1 MRKTE
6 FDTVL
11 LDEARAQRRRERVG
25 KAVSCPQMTLSAPVV
40 LEGVGLHTGRAI
52 RMDLHP
58 AGAGF
63 GIVFRRTDLGDVSAD
78 VSDITARFDHVGDT
92 MLSTV
97 IRNEAGTSV
106 GTVEHLMAALSG
118 LGIDNVF
125 VEINGPEVPVMDGS
139 SQVFVET
146 IEAIGLKPL
155 HAARRAIR
163 ILKPVVVQ
171 DGLKKAAL
179 LPGEG
184 FKLGFEIEF
193 DNEVIGHQAIEADF
207 MDPAFRDEILCA
219 RTFGLLKDVEA
230 MWAAGLGL
238 GGSLENTV
246 VVDGDHVVN
255 EDGLRFADEFVR
267 HKVLDAVGDLALAG
281 APLIGRYEGV
291 RAGHAMN
298 NRVLRA
304 LFADRSAWEIVE
316 LGTVDQ
322 DMQRPIAVP
331 AE

>member
-1 MRKTE
+1 MRRIE
-6 FDTVL
+6 SDTVM
-11 LDEARAQRRRERVG
+11 LDEERAQRRERNVR
-25 KAVSCPQMTLSAPVV
+25 AVACPQKTLSAPVV
-40 LEGVGLHTGRAI
+40 LEGIGLHTGHMI

-63 GIVFRRTDLGDVSAD
+63 GIVFRRTDLGDVPIN
-78 VSDITARFDHVGDT
+78 VTDIPARYDHVGDT

-97 IRNEAGTSV
+97 IRNEAGTSI

-118 LGIDNVF
+118 LGVDNVF
-125 VEINGPEVPVMDGS
+125 IEINGPEIPVMDGS

-146 IEAIGLKPL
+146 IEAIGLKTL
-155 HAARRAIR
+155 NASRRAIR
-163 ILKPVVVQ
+163 ILKPVVVE

-184 FKLGFEIEF
+184 FKLAFEIDF
-193 DNEVIGHQAIEADF
+193 DNPVIGRQTIEADF
-207 MDPAFRDEILCA
+207 MDPAFSDDILRA

-230 MWAAGLGL
+230 MWGAGLGL
-238 GGSLENTV
+238 GGSLDNTV
-246 VVDGDHVVN
+246 VVDGDRVLN
-255 EDGLRFADEFVR
+255 EEGLRFDDEFVR

-281 APLIGRYEGV
+281 APLIGRYEGM

-316 LGTVDQ
+316 LGGVSTGEIRRA
-322 DMQRPIAVP
+322 MAVP

>member
-1 MRKTE
+1 M
-6 FDTVL
+6 DTVM
-11 LDEARAQRRRERVG
+11 LDEARAKRRERTGRPVD
-25 KAVSCPQMTLSAPVV
+25 CPQTTLNAPVV
-40 LEGVGLHTGRAI
+40 LEGVGLHSGKMI

-63 GIVFRRTDLGDVSAD
+63 GIVFRRTDLGDAPAEVT
-78 VSDITARFDHVGDT
+78 DIPARYDHVGDT

-97 IRNEAGTSV
+97 ISNEAGVSV
-106 GTVEHLMAALSG
+106 GTVEHLMAAFSG

-146 IEAIGLKPL
+146 IEAIGVKPV
-155 HAARRAIR
+155 HASRRAIR
-163 ILKPVVVQ
+163 ILKPIVVQ
-171 DGLKKAAL
+171 DGLKRAAL

-184 FKLGFEIEF
+184 FKLAF
-193 DNEVIGHQAIEADF
+193 DIQFDSSAIGHQAIEADF
-207 MDPAFRDEILCA
+207 NSSSFRDDSLCA

-238 GGSLENTV
+238 GGSLDNTV
-246 VVDGDHVVN
+246 VVDGDRVVN
-255 EDGLRFADEFVR
+255 EDGLRFHDEFVR

-281 APLIGRYEGV
+281 APLIGRYEGS

-316 LGTVDQ
+316 LGANGEEVQ
-322 DMQRPIAVP
+322 QPVAIP

>member
-1 MRKTE
+1 MRRTE
-6 FDTVL
+6 TDTVM
-11 LDEARAQRRRERVG
+11 LDEARVKRRERAGRPVD
-25 KAVSCPQMTLSAPVV
+25 CPQMTLNAPVV
-40 LEGVGLHTGRAI
+40 LEGVGLHTGKMI

-63 GIVFRRTDLGDVSAD
+63 GIVFRRTDLRDEPAEVT
-78 VSDITARFDHVGDT
+78 DIPARYDHVGDT

-97 IRNEAGTSV
+97 ISNEAGVSV

-146 IEAIGLKPL
+146 IEAIGIKPL
-155 HAARRAIR
+155 HASRRAIR

-171 DGLKKAAL
+171 DGLKRAAL

-184 FKLGFEIEF
+184 FKLAFEIQF
-193 DNEVIGHQAIEADF
+193 DSSAIGHQTIEADF
-207 MDPAFRDEILCA
+207 NSPTFGHDILCA
-219 RTFGLLKDVEA
+219 RTFGLLKDVAA
-230 MWAAGLGL
+230 MRAAGLGL
-238 GGSLENTV
+238 GGTLDNTV
-246 VVDGDHVVN
+246 VVDGDRVVN
-255 EDGLRFADEFVR
+255 EEGLRFHDEFVR

-281 APLIGRYEGV
+281 APLIGRYEGS
-291 RAGHAMN
+291 RSGHAMN

-316 LGTVDQ
+316 LGANGEEA
-322 DMQRPIAVP
+322 QRAMAVP

>member
-1 MRKTE
+1 MRRTE
-6 FDTVL
+6 TDMVM
-11 LDEARAQRRRERVG
+11 LDEAREKRRERTGRPIVN
-25 KAVSCPQMTLSAPVV
+25 CPQTTLNAPVV
-40 LEGVGLHTGRAI
+40 LEGIGLHTGKMI

-63 GIVFRRTDLGDVSAD
+63 GIVFRRTDLGDEPAEVT
-78 VSDITARFDHVGDT
+78 DIPARYDHVSDT
-92 MLSTV
+92 MLST
-97 IRNEAGTSV
+97 IISNKAGVSV
-106 GTVEHLMAALSG
+106 GTVEHLMAALAG

-146 IEAIGLKPL
+146 IDAIGIKPL
-155 HAARRAIR
+155 YASRRAIR

-171 DGLKKAAL
+171 DGLKRAAL

-184 FKLGFEIEF
+184 FKLAFEIQF
-193 DNEVIGHQAIEADF
+193 DSSAIGYQAIEADF
-207 MDPAFRDEILCA
+207 NSPSFRNDILRA

-238 GGSLENTV
+238 GGSLDNTV
-246 VVDGDHVVN
+246 VVDGDRVVN
-255 EDGLRFADEFVR
+255 EDGLRFHDEFVR

-281 APLIGRYEGV
+281 ATLIGRYEGS

-298 NRVLRA
+298 NQVLRA

-316 LGTVDQ
+316 LGANDQ
-322 DMQRPIAVP
+322 EVQQAMTIP

>member
-1 MRKTE
+1 M
-6 FDTVL
+6 DTVM
-11 LDEARAQRRRERVG
+11 LDEARAQRRERTGRPVD
-25 KAVSCPQMTLSAPVV
+25 CPQTTLNAPVV
-40 LEGVGLHTGRAI
+40 LEGVGLHTGKMI

-63 GIVFRRTDLGDVSAD
+63 GIVFRRTDLGDAPFEVT
-78 VSDITARFDHVGDT
+78 DIPARYDHVGDT

-97 IRNEAGTSV
+97 ISNEAGVSV

-146 IEAIGLKPL
+146 IEAIGVKSL
-155 HAARRAIR
+155 HASRRAVR
-163 ILKPVVVQ
+163 ILKPVVVL
-171 DGLKKAAL
+171 DGLKRAAL

-184 FKLGFEIEF
+184 FKLAFEIQF
-193 DNEVIGHQAIEADF
+193 DSSAIGHQSIEADF
-207 MDPAFRDEILCA
+207 FSPSFRNDILRA
-219 RTFGLLKDVEA
+219 RTFGMLKDVEA

-238 GGSLENTV
+238 GGSLDNTI
-246 VVDGDHVVN
+246 VVDGDRVVN
-255 EDGLRFADEFVR
+255 EDGLRFHDEFVR

-281 APLIGRYEGV
+281 APLIGRYEGS

-316 LGTVDQ
+316 LGANSEEAPRA
-322 DMQRPIAVP
+322 MAVP

>member
-1 MRKTE
+1 M
-6 FDTVL
+6 
-11 LDEARAQRRRERVG
+11 LDEARAHRRERVG
-25 KAVSCPQMTLSAPVV
+25 RTVSCPQTTLNAPVV
-40 LEGVGLHTGRAI
+40 LEGVGLHTGHMI

-63 GIVFRRTDLGDVSAD
+63 GIVFRRTDLGDASAD
-78 VSDITARFDHVGDT
+78 VTDIPARYDHVGDT

-97 IRNEAGTSV
+97 IRNEAGTTI

-118 LGIDNVF
+118 LGVDNAF
-125 VEINGPEVPVMDGS
+125 IEINGPEIPVMDGS

-155 HAARRAIR
+155 NASRRAIR
-163 ILKPVVVQ
+163 ILKPVVVE
-171 DGLKKAAL
+171 DGLKKASL

-184 FKLGFEIEF
+184 FKLAFEIEF
-193 DNEVIGHQAIEADF
+193 DNPVIGRQTIEADF
-207 MDPAFRDEILCA
+207 QDPAFSDDILRA
-219 RTFGLLKDVEA
+219 RTFGMLKDVEA
-230 MWAAGLGL
+230 MWKAGLGL
-238 GGSLENTV
+238 GGSLDNTV
-246 VVDGDHVVN
+246 VVDGDRVLN
-255 EDGLRFADEFVR
+255 EEGLRFDNEFVR
-267 HKVLDAVGDLALAG
+267 HKVLDAVGDLALSG

-316 LGTVDQ
+316 LGAGGEEIR
-322 DMQRPIAVP
+322 RPIAVP

>member
-1 MRKTE
+1 M
-6 FDTVL
+6 DTIM
-11 LDEARAQRRRERVG
+11 LDEARAQRRERAGRSVD
-25 KAVSCPQMTLSAPVV
+25 CPQTTLNAPVV
-40 LEGVGLHTGRAI
+40 LEGVGLHSGKMI

-63 GIVFRRTDLGDVSAD
+63 GIVFRRTDLGDKPAEVT
-78 VSDITARFDHVGDT
+78 DIPARYDHVGDT

-97 IRNEAGTSV
+97 ISNETGVSV

-146 IEAIGLKPL
+146 IEAIGVKPL
-155 HAARRAIR
+155 HASRRAIR

-171 DGLKKAAL
+171 DGLKRAAL

-184 FKLGFEIEF
+184 FKLAFEIQF
-193 DNEVIGHQAIEADF
+193 DSPAIGHQSIEADF
-207 MDPAFRDEILCA
+207 LSPSFRDDILRA

-238 GGSLENTV
+238 GGSLDNTV
-246 VVDGDHVVN
+246 VVDGDRVVN
-255 EDGLRFADEFVR
+255 EDGLRFHDEFVR

-281 APLIGRYEGV
+281 APLIGRYEGS

-316 LGTVDQ
+316 LGANGAEAE
-322 DMQRPIAVP
+322 RPMAVP